1 MKKLFVTSMFISL
14 LGITAFGQVS
24 EREFKHVEMSKEQAA
39 PEISGL
45 DFEIIQ
51 IEGKLEESLPEMD
64 KQKTTCKEEILGTK
78 EE

>member
-1 MKKLFVTSMFISL
+1 
-14 LGITAFGQVS
+14 
-24 EREFKHVEMSKEQAA
+24 MSKEQAA
-39 PEISGL
+39 TEISGL